1 MRRRYQE
8 HQQRQQPNVGRMIVV
23 FLAGVLTG
31 MLVGLRLTLIAL
43 WRSEEESFL
52 HRVSLFNKRW
62 TNRLAMS
69 ALRGGQPHSPYAV
82 IHHIG
87 RRSGHAYTT
96 PVITARTPEG
106 FIIPLAYG
114 QKVDWY
120 RNICATGG
128 CTIEWQGRSY
138 RVGAPAPIAAAQA
151 IPAFPRLWGLELR
164 LYGITHFLQLP
175 IITSVTT
182 EQMSAEPVAAAPPVM
197 QGG

>member
-8 HQQRQQPNVGRMIVV
+8 HQQRQQSSVRRMIVV

-31 MLVGLRLTLIAL
+31 MYVGLRLTLIAL
-43 WRSEEESFL
+43 WRSESEAFQ
-52 HRVSLFNKRW
+52 HRISLFNKRW

-87 RRSGHAYTT
+87 RRSGQAYTT

-120 RNICATGG
+120 RNICAAGG
-128 CTIEWQGRSY
+128 CTIEWQGQSY

-175 IITSVTT
+175 IITSVTP
-182 EQMSAEPVAAAPPVM
+182 EQMGAAPAAATPVM
-197 QGG
+197 QRG